1 MSKIM
6 YRTFHSKVGWW
17 YWLLM
22 GVTAF
27 LLLDFFWFHH
37 TVLMI
42 LTAVAMVFEIE
53 MLIHTCYILTE
64 DGRLRIESGRF
75 VPDTEIEI
83 RSITG
88 MRRVKSYSLAP
99 ALSVERIEIAYRK
112 DGKENAVQV
121 SPRHAGDFMA
131 WVQKKMN
138 ADNKPN
144 TE

>member
-1 MSKIM
+1 M
-6 YRTFHSKVGWW
+6 YRTFHSKVDWW

-37 TVLMI
+37 TV
-42 LTAVAMVFEIE
+42 
-53 MLIHTCYILTE
+53 ILTE

-88 MRRVKSYSLAP
+88 MRRVKSCSLAP

-112 DGKENAVQV
+112 EGKENAVQV